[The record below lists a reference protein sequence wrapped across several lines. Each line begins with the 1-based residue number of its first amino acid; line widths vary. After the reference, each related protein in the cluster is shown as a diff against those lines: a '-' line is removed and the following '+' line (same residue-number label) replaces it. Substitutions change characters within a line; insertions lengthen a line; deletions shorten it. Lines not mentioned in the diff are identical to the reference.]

1 MPSGTLYSPLFAHEF
16 GYCVYFPKF
25 TEMNRADNIQ
35 AIYPLSPLQEG
46 MLFHTVID
54 PGSGVYVEQSA
65 YMLGGELDPEYFRA
79 AWQAVINR
87 HAVLRTAFVWRG
99 LERMAQV
106 VFRDIETPLR
116 FEDWRSLNDKQQAE
130 KLRQYMEED
139 RRQGFDIAKAPL
151 LRLLLVRLGNQSYQ
165 IVISYHH
172 ALLDGWS
179 YMMVLKEMAR
189 TYEALARGTQVQL
202 PEPRQYRDFI
212 RWLDKQ
218 DSAKAEAFWRER
230 LRGMTEA
237 TLLPFDLG
245 IGSAGTVSI
254 GDDEIGLTFS
264 RDLTASLMDFAKR
277 QHLSLNTLVQG
288 AWALVLSRSSGEDD
302 VVFGATVA
310 GRPAELEGVE
320 YMVGL
325 FINTIPIRVR
335 VEAASSVLD
344 WLRHVQS
351 ERMADYEFQ
360 HTRLVDIQKWT
371 TPTNGQVLFDSLL
384 VFENYP
390 VDLFER
396 RHGEERGTLDIEK
409 GVTRELVSYPLCL
422 VVCPGDRLR
431 IQIAYSSARFSRE
444 SIEQVGRW
452 LEHVLESFVQN
463 PHASLRD
470 IGLLQPNEQQ
480 VLLQMSSGEQVSRR
494 ENETAHGLIE
504 LQARAQPERTAV
516 IADEVSI
523 SFGELNAWANR
534 LARHI
539 CKRGIKPQ
547 GMVGVF
553 LDRGA
558 DMIVALLAI
567 LKAGAVYV
575 PLDPGYP
582 VERLTYIAKD
592 CALEALITTS
602 DIMSRAPAHA
612 ERIIALDL
620 DGPQIAQY
628 EVTDLELAVQPEAL
642 AYIIYTSGST
652 GQPKGIAIPHS
663 ALAGHCLGWIDFCD
677 LTPRDRVLQ
686 FASLCFDASVEQI
699 FPTLA
704 AGACVVVRERLPW
717 STGEFIRHAVDSALT
732 VVDLPSAYFAECT
745 RNWEQAKLLLSK
757 GALRL
762 VSVGGDKVSAQ
773 GLARWQEMSPHLRL
787 VNAYGPTE
795 ATVTATAG
803 DIMPDAPPDNVPI
816 GRPLQNRTAYVLDS
830 HLRLVPF
837 GMAGELYL
845 GGEGLA
851 RCYWGKPA
859 LTAAHFVP
867 DPFSSTPGARL
878 YRTGDRTRL
887 RRDGAMEFLGRA
899 DDQVKIRGYRIE
911 PGEIERAVKEHSAV
925 SGCIALPYDS
935 PAGRELVAYV
945 VCKGGQSIDEEE
957 LRSHLAARLPRFV
970 IPRAIVFLD
979 SFPMLPNDSI
989 DRKKLPAPT
998 ALAGTGQGARV
1009 SPRNAYE
1016 EMLSELWVAVLAI
1029 EPPGITDDFFI
1040 IGGHSLD
1047 ATRLVSRIFDT
1058 FGVELPLRVIFER
1071 PTIAGLAVMIAE
1083 IQSASLA
1090 EEDAE
1095 FLDEIES
1102 VS

>member
-1 MPSGTLYSPLFAHEF
+1 
-16 GYCVYFPKF
+16 
-25 TEMNRADNIQ
+25 MNPADNIQ

-46 MLFHTVID
+46 MLFHSVVD
-54 PGSGVYVEQSA
+54 PESGVYVEQSVF
-65 YMLGGELDPEYFRA
+65 MLGGELDHEYFRA

-106 VFRDIETPLR
+106 VFRTVQTPLR
-116 FEDWRSLNDKQQAE
+116 FADWSVSSDRQQAE
-130 KLRQYMEED
+130 NLHEYLATD
-139 RRQGFDIAKAPL
+139 RLQGFDLANAPL
-151 LRLLLVRLGNQSYQ
+151 LRLLLVSLGSQRYQ

-172 ALLDGWS
+172 GLLDGWS
-179 YMMVLKEMAR
+179 YLMVMKEMAR
-189 TYEALARGTQVQL
+189 TYEALARGKELQL
-202 PEPRQYRDFI
+202 PEPRQYREFI
-212 RWLDKQ
+212 RWLEAQ
-218 DSAKAEAFWRER
+218 DGARAEAFWRDR
-230 LRGMTEA
+230 LRGVTDP
-237 TLLPFDLG
+237 TRLPFDLG
-245 IGSAGTVSI
+245 IASAVTASI
-254 GDDEIGLTFS
+254 GDDEIGFTLS
-264 RDLTASLMDFAKR
+264 RDLTASLMAFGKR

-288 AWALVLSRSSGEDD
+288 AWALVLSRSSGEND

-335 VEAASSVLD
+335 VDAALSVLD
-344 WLRHVQS
+344 WLRKVQC

-360 HTRLVDIQKWT
+360 YTRLADIQKWT
-371 TPTNGQVLFDSLL
+371 APTHSQSLFDSLV

-396 RHGEERGTLDIEK
+396 RHGEERGTLEIEK

-422 VVCPGDRLR
+422 VVCPGDELR

-444 SIEQVGRW
+444 SIEQIGVW
-452 LEHVLESFVQN
+452 LEHVLQTFVQN
-463 PHASLRD
+463 SQTAVRD
-470 IGLLQPNEQQ
+470 IGLLQQNDEQAI
-480 VLLQMSSGEQVSRR
+480 LRMSRGEQVPRT

-504 LQARAQPERTAV
+504 FQGRALPDHTAV
-516 IADEVSI
+516 IADDIRI

-539 CKRGIKPQ
+539 RERGIKSEERI
-547 GMVGVF
+547 GVF

-558 DMIVALLAI
+558 DMLVALLAI

-575 PLDPGYP
+575 PLDPSYP
-582 VERLTYIAKD
+582 RERLTCIAED
-592 CALEALITTS
+592 SSLQALITTS
-602 DIMSRAPAHA
+602 DLVSRAPVQTDS
-612 ERIIALDL
+612 IIALDL
-620 DGPQIAQY
+620 DGSQIAQY
-628 EVTDLELAVQPEAL
+628 EVTDLGLDVHPDAL

-652 GQPKGIAIPHS
+652 GQPKGIAVPHS
-663 ALAGHCLGWIDFCD
+663 ALARHCRGWIDFCR
-677 LTPRDRVLQ
+677 LTPQDRVLQ

-699 FPTLA
+699 FPTLV
-704 AGACVVVRERLPW
+704 AGGCVVVRERLPW
-717 STGEFIRHAVDSALT
+717 STGEFVRNAIDSDLT

-745 RNWEQAKLLLSK
+745 RNWEQASLLLK
-757 GALRL
+757 HGTLRL

-773 GLARWQEMSPHLRL
+773 GLARWREASPQLRL
-787 VNAYGPTE
+787 INAYGPTE

-803 DIMPDAPPDNVPI
+803 DIAPDAPPDNVPI
-816 GRPLQNRTAYVLDS
+816 GRPLQNRSSYVLDS
-830 HLRLVPF
+830 DLHLAPF
-837 GMAGELYL
+837 GVAGELYL

-851 RCYWGKPA
+851 RCYWRKPA
-859 LTAAHFVP
+859 LTAAQFVP
-867 DPFSSTPGARL
+867 DPFSSEPGARL

-887 RRDGAMEFLGRA
+887 RRDGVMEFLGRA

-911 PGEIERAVKEHSAV
+911 PGEIERAVKEHPAV
-925 SGCIALPYDS
+925 AGCIALPYDNQ
-935 PAGRELVAYV
+935 AGRELVAYV
-945 VCKGGQSIDEEE
+945 VCKERQSVKEDE
-957 LRSHLAARLPRFV
+957 LRSHLAVRVPRFV

-989 DRKKLPAPT
+989 DRKRLPPPT
-998 ALAGTGQGARV
+998 AAVGEAQRERL

-1016 EMLSELWVAVLAI
+1016 EMLSELWVDVLSI
-1029 EPPGITDDFFI
+1029 EAPGVTDDFFAT
-1040 IGGHSLD
+1040 GGHSLD

-1058 FGVELPLRVIFER
+1058 FGVELPLKTIFES
-1071 PTIAGLAVMIAE
+1071 PTIAELAVMIAE

-1090 EEDAE
+1090 EEEAE
-1095 FLDEIES
+1095 SLNPIEF